1 MKKYIIVIGAF
12 FVLATVAITL
22 SGCAS
27 PSSANKEGQKQPQE
41 QPQKQ
46 TKTESPNPT
55 AEAAAETTTTTVK
68 AYFSN
73 TSLDPNKE
81 FTCNGVFAV
90 ERNIPKTTS
99 VGLAAIQELLKGPTD
114 AEKAKGYTTNINTG
128 VKVQKLTIQN
138 SVAKVDFNAQLE
150 YQVGGS
156 CRITAIIAQIRQ
168 TLKQFPTIKSVIISI
183 DGRTEDILQP

>member
-12 FVLATVAITL
+12 FVLATLAITL

-27 PSSANKEGQKQPQE
+27 PSSANKLQPPQQQQQPQPQSQA
-41 QPQKQ
+41 QP
-46 TKTESPNPT
+46 PT
-55 AEAAAETTTTTVK
+55 AEAAAETTTTTTVK

-128 VKVQKLTIQN
+128 VYVQKLTIQN

-156 CRITAIIAQIRQ
+156 CRTEAIIAQIRQ
-168 TLKQFPTIKSVIISI
+168 TLKQFSTVKSVVISI